1 MENYFKPAGE
11 LPNNND
17 SPNKQEQ
24 KKNGRLKFSK
34 DLENKY
40 KTNNKINNIKKQN
53 IDNYLKQ
60 IISKPSYDEEIQEAG
75 SIITTLEKLCQMV
88 EDGYNITEA
97 EYLAGNL
104 VSITFQ
110 KIRKK
115 GRRF

>member
-1 MENYFKPAGE
+1 MKNYFKVVGE
-11 LPNNND
+11 IPNNNE
-17 SPNKQEQ
+17 NQES
-24 KKNGRLKFSK
+24 KLKLSK

-40 KTNNKINNIKKQN
+40 KTNSKIDNIKKQN

-60 IISKPSYDEEIQEAG
+60 ILSEPSYDEEIQEAG
-75 SIITTLEKLCQMV
+75 SIITTLEKLYQMV

-97 EYLAGNL
+97 EYLTGNL
-104 VSITFQ
+104 VSIKFQ